1 MAAVAI
7 WGRPTNVTTAAR
19 AIAIRRNGERALDFS
34 GEDNLLMPPKVIHKS
49 AISTD
54 SHTGLIECE
63 DLNLIDRMEVT
74 LKRIAAKDH

>member
-1 MAAVAI
+1 M

-19 AIAIRRNGERALDFS
+19 AIAIRRNGERALVFS
-34 GEDNLLMPPKVIHKS
+34 GEDNLLILPKVMHKS
-49 AISTD
+49 VNSTD
-54 SHTGLIECE
+54 SHTGLIQSK